1 MTSTL
6 PAPSSVTSCLRNC
19 KKVHFYCVSHPV
31 CGIFYGSP
39 STQVPSLELQIYM
52 IELLAVS
59 LNKHVSFLTL
69 TQTDSQCFMG
79 IIHLVGTEE
88 KIIQVLVGFCSR
100 ISRYHDPSAHVLYK
114 PVMNY
119 HKVPLE
125 SLFPCSPSLLNS
137 PCLALYQ
144 IHLHRVLFLP
154 HHFLS
159 TGVNGAHPQ
168 ATYPSLSHC
177 APKENF
183 QFNKISVLTAPGQ
196 SGTCP
201 LPGIRSCYPTP
212 TPRMPSQSNA
222 TPSPLL

>member
-1 MTSTL
+1 MKTKGEDGHLQVKQRSLRMTSTL

-52 IELLAVS
+52 RELLAVS

-183 QFNKISVLTAPGQ
+183 
-196 SGTCP
+196 
-201 LPGIRSCYPTP
+201 
-212 TPRMPSQSNA
+212 
-222 TPSPLL
+222 